1 MWNTVPTFVY
11 LNIALLPLD
20 SCLSLNPAPS
30 SATSELPLQ
39 YDLISVVAFGF
50 TLWATVSLTY
60 IIGCRIKWSGIHL
73 DKFMNI
79 WDNYDINKYNGHQ
92 SPKIA
97 VASK

>member
-11 LNIALLPLD
+11 LNIAILPLD

-60 IIGCRIKWSGIHL
+60 IMGRSIRVN
-73 DKFMNI
+73 DK
-79 WDNYDINKYNGHQ
+79 H
-92 SPKIA
+92 
-97 VASK
+97 

>member
-11 LNIALLPLD
+11 LNIAILPLD

-50 TLWATVSLTY
+50 TLWAESTGPLFVSSVVLQLL
-60 IIGCRIKWSGIHL
+60 RE
-73 DKFMNI
+73 
-79 WDNYDINKYNGHQ
+79 NK
-92 SPKIA
+92 A
-97 VASK
+97 